1 MLPAWQVDNAPLTF
15 VSVANVRSA
24 VSLLSARENGRHESL
39 LLQAM
44 QWKLVEITLK
54 IALIFPDFQISSK
67 IKLTTA
73 RDCLSPRL
81 WNFGT
86 LMQAGQQSLL
96 WACAITRIRG
106 CEMDAMMKL
115 TNRAQKK

>member
-54 IALIFPDFQISSK
+54 IALIFPDFQ
-67 IKLTTA
+67 
-73 RDCLSPRL
+73 
-81 WNFGT
+81 NF
-86 LMQAGQQSLL
+86 
-96 WACAITRIRG
+96 
-106 CEMDAMMKL
+106 
-115 TNRAQKK
+115 